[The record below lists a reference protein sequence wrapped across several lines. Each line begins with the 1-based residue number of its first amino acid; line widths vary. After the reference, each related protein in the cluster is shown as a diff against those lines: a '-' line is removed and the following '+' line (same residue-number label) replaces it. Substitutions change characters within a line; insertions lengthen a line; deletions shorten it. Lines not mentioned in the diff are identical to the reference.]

1 MGVRS
6 RRGQTLRWRRASPGS
21 RPPAR
26 CLGDH
31 AGGTGRLRPA
41 SAHPG
46 SLRGRRP
53 GRAGPH
59 PATATGR
66 SGATAYL
73 GARRSREPESDADPA
88 PAGAHEGEPTTDA
101 VAEVVEETPIFRSMM
116 SRWLSDPAEAAQDA
130 STTWSPSTADEG
142 WNAAARL
149 EADEPLEES
158 TAGLPLR
165 RRGTTWSPAR
175 SRTPCPRPRPHP
187 SRSET
192 PRRFAAI

>member
-1 MGVRS
+1 M
-6 RRGQTLRWRRASPGS
+6 AP
-21 RPPAR
+21 
-26 CLGDH
+26 
-31 AGGTGRLRPA
+31 RL
-41 SAHPG
+41 
-46 SLRGRRP
+46 
-53 GRAGPH
+53 
-59 PATATGR
+59 
-66 SGATAYL
+66 YL

-101 VAEVVEETPIFRSMM
+101 VAEVVETPIFRSMM

-165 RRGTTWSPAR
+165 RPGDHLVPGAIEDAV
-175 SRTPCPRPRPHP
+175 PGPRPASVPVRDPETIRRNLNSHHRGV
-187 SRSET
+187 RSARADALNGTHREE
-192 PRRFAAI
+192 ADVHH